1 MSRLAG
7 RNGRRKLE
15 SNMTD
20 NNKSSGTSTSAIETR
35 PRFANLTAFVAGG
48 SSGINLAVAR
58 RLAREGAAVAVISRD
73 EARITSAAR
82 LIAEEGGKVLGS
94 AADVRDAAAVDAS
107 LERAAGEL
115 GPIDI
120 VVSGAAGNF
129 LASAL
134 DLSANAF
141 RTVVD
146 IDLNGTFNVLRGS
159 WEYLRKP
166 GASLVSISAPQGAQP
181 QMFQAHA
188 CAAKAGVNMLTKV
201 LAMEWGPAG
210 VRVNAISPGYIE
222 GTEGTARLIDT
233 DEKRVR
239 LLSSI
244 PLRGLG
250 TTADIEE
257 LVVHLCSPESRYIT
271 GAVIDC
277 DGGYILGPADSDAI
291 SHRTRKLQQSSRQ

>member
-1 MSRLAG
+1 MTSRNESPNTGRSARERHRSFENMS
-7 RNGRRKLE
+7 
-15 SNMTD
+15 
-20 NNKSSGTSTSAIETR
+20 
-35 PRFANLTAFVAGG
+35 AFVAGG

-58 RLAREGAAVAVISRD
+58 RLARVGAAVTVISRD
-73 EARITSAAR
+73 ETRIASAAQ
-82 LIAEEGGKVLGS
+82 LIAEEGGKTLRI
-94 AADVRDAAAVDAS
+94 AADVRDAAAVNAS
-107 LERAAGEL
+107 MERAAGEL

-159 WEYLRKP
+159 WQHLRKP
-166 GASLVSISAPQGAQP
+166 GASLISIGAPQGAKP

-222 GTEGTARLIDT
+222 GTEGTLRLIDT
-233 DEKRVR
+233 DEKRAR
-239 LLSSI
+239 LESAI

-250 TTADIEE
+250 PPLASKNWSCTSA
-257 LVVHLCSPESRYIT
+257 HPSRAT
-271 GAVIDC
+271 SEG
-277 DGGYILGPADSDAI
+277 L
-291 SHRTRKLQQSSRQ
+291 